1 MKLGIAIVI
10 ATLSCVARPALAAE
24 PPIAIRDGA
33 GRAEILPH
41 PAILLFWADWCA
53 PCRNEVR
60 LLPELTNAAAPLP
73 VIVVPVDASQ
83 RTQHLL
89 QALDP
94 AQVAYVVS
102 GGQGLLNALA
112 RDPAGLPVAVALSA
126 VGEACAVKLGALSPS
141 EAKAWA
147 STCGPAAIR

>member
-10 ATLSCVARPALAAE
+10 ATLSCVARPTLAAD
-24 PPIAIRDGA
+24 PPIPIRDGA
-33 GRAEILPH
+33 DRVGTLPR

-60 LLPELTNAAAPLP
+60 LLPELTRAAAPLP

-83 RTQHLL
+83 RTRYLL
-89 QALDP
+89 KMLAP
-94 AQVAYVVS
+94 AQVAFVVG

-126 VGEACAVKLGALSPS
+126 SGEACAVELGVISPV
-141 EAKAWA
+141 EAKTWA
-147 STCGPAAIR
+147 STCGAASVR